1 MNKTIIICCLLV
13 ACMTSMADE
22 IPTPEEEIFLETSYN
37 SDGEDPEGDDP
48 TVVDYDDPD
57 QTTPVN
63 RPRVPMR
70 APRAFLSNHSLFL
83 SYCNGFSLEVMN
95 PATSQ
100 VVYTDFIPAGFTECQ
115 LPATLHGEFVVRLT
129 YGRWSFTGWITL

>member
-48 TVVDYDDPD
+48 TVCSSV
-57 QTTPVN
+57 TAMV
-63 RPRVPMR
+63 
-70 APRAFLSNHSLFL
+70 SL
-83 SYCNGFSLEVMN
+83 
-95 PATSQ
+95 
-100 VVYTDFIPAGFTECQ
+100 
-115 LPATLHGEFVVRLT
+115 
-129 YGRWSFTGWITL
+129 WK